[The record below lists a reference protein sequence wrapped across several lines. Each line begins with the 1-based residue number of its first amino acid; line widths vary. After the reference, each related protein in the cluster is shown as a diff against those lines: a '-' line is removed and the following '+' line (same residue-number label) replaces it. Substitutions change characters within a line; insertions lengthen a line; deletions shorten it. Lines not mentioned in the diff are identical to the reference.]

1 MNEEYDMRKTKIL
14 GLFLAALL
22 AAGVVPAAPRA
33 QTPAQAAEQKAK
45 DEKAKAEAAAK
56 EKVRQEKE
64 KTKLFQLNPVVID
77 VVESL
82 RDKEV
87 PNMTVVKTELFPM
100 TIGATLDTVLERQ
113 PGVDVQRIQEVG
125 TAVDDDSI
133 KIRGMGARRIK
144 VLKNGRAL
152 NSSGVAGGYFIDWT
166 MIPLAGADRIEVV
179 KGVGDPRYGNVLGG
193 VINLVS
199 KRLRT
204 DAPGTELQASEAS
217 FGTASFN
224 LFHGYK
230 PGPFE
235 YSLTGGYSRSDGYLR
250 NGAMSLGSA
259 DAHLGYDFDFKG
271 RLTADV
277 GFATTKKGF
286 AVGNRTSKLYGEPNY
301 GLALVADY
309 PAADG
314 EIMYGGM
321 GATAEPGSWW
331 KKTKWT
337 FDLNYGQAF
346 GERGFLNVRYWLNR
360 GDREA
365 YNTKADANRV
375 FHKMFYDDR
384 SQGVSADYRQSLA
397 GQTIS
402 VGLDFAHLGDDGDKN
417 LAGDFRAPFRNG
429 SYVSTNSLEFYAMD
443 DIRLLGGKLSLLPGL
458 RYVAYEGL
466 PGPQGVVEG
475 IPALK
480 RSGLAPSLRLS
491 YSFEGENRV
500 YLSAA
505 RALRMPTAPEH
516 FWHYDYDSGVDTK
529 GLPFRE
535 EDGLMIQAG
544 WRAFLPSATQI
555 EFAPYAYFISRYIQ
569 FDLINFV
576 AYNIDR
582 AKIYGAEFE
591 LSQDFG
597 GGWSAFVN
605 YTYQKSRTGGDPFVG
620 LFVDPQDRGFDE
632 IPGLPEHKAN
642 FGVQVRSGRGASAAL
657 FGQAVSS
664 QKTIYNNNILYN
676 TNLRVRTQAGFVRF
690 DFEARY
696 PLTAFLEA
704 SVFVRNIFDKAYQE
718 RFGFPAAGRNSGLS
732 LKSRF

>member
-1 MNEEYDMRKTKIL
+1 MHKMARTTIL
-14 GLFLAALL
+14 LTVILL
-22 AAGVVPAAPRA
+22 AGALVASAAPQA
-33 QTPAQAAEQKAK
+33 PAPAQASDQKAK
-45 DEKAKAEAAAK
+45 DDKAKAAAAAK
-56 EKVRQEKE
+56 EKEKQEKE
-64 KTKLFQLNPVVID
+64 RTKLFQLNPVVID

-82 RDKEV
+82 RDKDV

-100 TIGATLDTVLERQ
+100 TIGSTLDSVLERQ

-144 VLKNGRAL
+144 VLKDGRAL

-166 MIPLAGADRIEVV
+166 MIPLSGVDRIEVV
-179 KGVGDPRYGNVLGG
+179 KGVGDARYGNVLGG

-199 KRLRT
+199 KTLRS
-204 DAPGTELQASEAS
+204 DAPETELQASGAS
-217 FGTASFN
+217 YGTATLN

-230 PGPFE
+230 PGAFE
-235 YSLTGGYSRSDGYLR
+235 YSLSGGYSRSDGYLR
-250 NGAMSLGSA
+250 NGGVNLGNA
-259 DAHLGYDFDFKG
+259 DLHLGYDFSFKG

-277 GFATTKKGF
+277 GYTAIKKGF
-286 AVGNRTSKLYGEPNY
+286 AVGNRTSNLFGDPDY
-301 GLALVADY
+301 GLAADSAF

-331 KKTKWT
+331 KKNKWA
-337 FDLNYGQAF
+337 FDLGYGQEI
-346 GERGFLNVRYWLNR
+346 GEEGYLDVRAWLNH

-365 YNTKADANRV
+365 YNTRAALDRV

-384 SQGVSADYRQSLA
+384 SQGVSASYRHTLT

-402 VGLDFAHLGDDGDKN
+402 FGLDYAHLGDDGDAN
-417 LAGDFRAPFRNG
+417 LPGDFRAPFRNQ
-429 SYVSTNSLEFYAMD
+429 SYVSTKNLEFYAMD
-443 DIRLLGGKLSLLPGL
+443 DIRLLDGKLSLLPGT
-458 RYVAYEGL
+458 RFIAYDGE

-491 YSFEGENRV
+491 YSFEPEDTV
-500 YLSAA
+500 YISAA

-529 GLPFRE
+529 GLPFQE
-535 EDGLMIQAG
+535 EDGLMLQAG
-544 WRAFLPSATQI
+544 WRALLPSATQV
-555 EFAPYAYFISRYIQ
+555 EFAPYAYFIHKYIQ

-576 AYNIDR
+576 AYNIDK
-582 AKIYGAEFE
+582 ATIYGLEFE

-597 GGWSAFVN
+597 GGWSAFAN
-605 YTYQKSRTGGDPFVG
+605 YTYQKSRTEGDPFVG
-620 LFVDPQDRGFDE
+620 LFVDPQDRAFDE

-642 FGVQVRSGRGASAAL
+642 FGVQFRAPRGFSAAF

-664 QKTIYNNNILYN
+664 QKVIYNDNTLYN
-676 TNLRVRTQAGFVRF
+676 TDLRVRTQDGFVRF
-690 DFEARY
+690 DFEARA
-696 PLTAFLEA
+696 PLTAILDV
-704 SVFVRNIFDKAYQE
+704 SLFVRNVFGAVYQE
-718 RFGFPAAGRNSGLS
+718 RFGFPAAGRNFGVS